1 MPMFMMSCSSFS
13 YSNTRGVIEGWPL
26 GRVRQP
32 PQSTRAPRPL
42 LIRGSK
48 AGPPKGSTA
57 TPEHAE
63 RGMTLGTSDTWPR
76 LGLRSRSTLGH
87 FRDQQERFCNGIPSE
102 GGIEP
107 SDPIKRDRV
116 RQITCRY
123 FWSASGP
130 LADPYRTGHGRPLE
144 SPVSNTLETPCSAP
158 SEGNMALSP
167 PLLLAERRR
176 RGV

>member
-1 MPMFMMSCSSFS
+1 MGSTAASGHSGSAPTTDQGF
-13 YSNTRGVIEGWPL
+13 VGW
-26 GRVRQP
+26 
-32 PQSTRAPRPL
+32 
-42 LIRGSK
+42 
-48 AGPPKGSTA
+48 PPKGSIA
-57 TPEHAE
+57 ASEHAE

-76 LGLRSRSTLGH
+76 LGLRSRGNLRH
-87 FRDQQERFCNGIPSE
+87 FQDQQERFCNGIPSE

-130 LADPYRTGHGRPLE
+130 LADPYRTGHGRPLG
-144 SPVSNTLETPCSAP
+144 SPSSNSLETPCSAP

-167 PLLLAERRR
+167 LLAGRRR
-176 RGV
+176 RGI